1 MKIALTDVVIPD
13 DRARALGD
21 FSALADSIREVG
33 LLQPIVVGRDMVLV
47 AGLHRL
53 RACES
58 LGWKE
63 IEATVCDLEGLRAEL
78 AEIDENLCRSEL
90 TVLQRGEHLAKRK
103 RIYEFLHPET
113 KAKVAGGKAR
123 QGVATEIISFAADT
137 AKKTGMS
144 ERSVRHDVQIAERL
158 APEVKEAIRG
168 TEVEDSKTDLL
179 ALARIKDG
187 AQQKAAAEERVRE
200 KAAPRRRPRYEPPP
214 RPGMSPEFADPNRVA
229 SLVAQALAPIIG
241 LIDRWPDDLSLRP
254 LINAIAGQASKL
266 EVMESEKGKR
276 RREDDAA

>member
-1 MKIALTDVVIPD
+1 MTNTVKIAAVVVPP

-21 FSALADSIREVG
+21 FEQLAKSIAEVG
-33 LLQPIVVGRDMVLV
+33 LLQPIVVTRDMVLV

-63 IEATVCDLEGLRAEL
+63 IDAMVCDLEGLRAEL

-123 QGVATEIISFAADT
+123 QGTASEIISFAADT
-137 AKKTGMS
+137 AAKTGLS
-144 ERSVRHDVQIAERL
+144 ARSVQQDVQIAEKL
-158 APEVKEAIRG
+158 DPAVKSALRG
-168 TEVEDSKTDLL
+168 TEAEDSKTTLL
-179 ALARIKDG
+179 ALARMDPAEQREAMKRS
-187 AQQKAAAEERVRE
+187 AAE
-200 KAAPRRRPRYEPPP
+200 
-214 RPGMSPEFADPNRVA
+214 RVA
-229 SLVAQALAPIIG
+229 
-241 LIDRWPDDLSLRP
+241 P
-254 LINAIAGQASKL
+254 LP
-266 EVMESEKGKR
+266 KGKTSR
-276 RREDDAA
+276 APKTSPLYSVLLVMPTDHAAEVTKALRALGFEPARGDGRHDAEMRMPTHCHKRTA